1 MRLFTL
7 QAIAAPC
14 LLAGCAAV
22 AVLQQPAGRV
32 SAYSGAGSVVYT
44 AQVINATPASSLE
57 PSSNAPKMLPA
68 TQNLPLRNA
77 ALASLASGRAS
88 PNPATRFDVRSKPTI
103 TPEQIDRVLAAYDS
117 PMNGDGRQLY
127 ELGVKYGIDPAFCLA
142 FFVHE
147 SAAGTRGEAVLTHN
161 LGNIRA
167 IAGAPSLDGYR
178 YYDTWLEGAESWYR
192 LISSLYVQD
201 WGLSTVDAIIP
212 VYAPSAD
219 SNDPAAYIADVEQLV
234 SSWRAQV

>member
-22 AVLQQPAGRV
+22 AVLQQPAAHV
-32 SAYSGAGSVVYT
+32 SAYSGGGSAVYA
-44 AQVINATPASSLE
+44 AQVINATPASYVQRL
-57 PSSNAPKMLPA
+57 SSGPKTLPA
-68 TQNLPLRNA
+68 TANLPLRQSP
-77 ALASLASGRAS
+77 LAPAGKVSL
-88 PNPATRFDVRSKPTI
+88 NPGTAYDVRSKPTI
-103 TPEQIDRVLAAYDS
+103 TPEQIDRVLAAYGS
-117 PMNGDGRQLY
+117 PMSGDGRQLY
-127 ELGVKYGIDPAFCLA
+127 DLGVKYGIDPAFCLA

-167 IAGAPSLDGYR
+167 IAGAASLDGYR
-178 YYDTWLEGAESWYR
+178 YYDTWLEGAESWYQ

-219 SNDPAAYIADVEQLV
+219 SNDPASYIADVEQMV
-234 SSWRAQV
+234 SSWRSQA